1 MKQVLFLMLIVFQS
15 FFSVAQ
21 TKKTTTEY
29 QKIARPALVNE
40 VPFPVNTIEDAIED
54 AFSKMGYKG
63 SSSKEFMV
71 YKGVRLKEFG
81 AEAYDIYF
89 MVDKKS
95 KRDKE
100 NSMVTMMLSKGFDA
114 FISDTSGAEV
124 YRRAGIYLDSLRN
137 TVAAYDLEQQ
147 IKAQEEELKKAEKK
161 KENILDEGKE
171 HAKKKRK
178 LEQDIEDNNKEHK
191 MHLKE
196 LEKQMQILE
205 TLKSKRKQ

>member
-1 MKQVLFLMLIVFQS
+1 MKNSLFLICAVCLS

-29 QKIARPALVNE
+29 QKIARPALVND
-40 VPFPVNTIEDAIED
+40 VPFPVKTVEDAIED

-63 SSSKEFMV
+63 SSSKGFVV
-71 YKGVRLKEFG
+71 YKGVRLKELG
-81 AEAYDIYF
+81 NESYDLYF

-100 NSMVTMMLSKGFDA
+100 NSVVTMMLSRGFDA
-114 FISDTSGAEV
+114 FISDTSGAETFV
-124 YRRAGIYLDSLRN
+124 RAGIYLDSMRN

-147 IKAQEEELKKAEKK
+147 IKTQDEEVKKADKKNENLQEE
-161 KENILDEGKE
+161 GKDL
-171 HAKKKRK
+171 AKKKRK
-178 LEQDIEDNNKEHK
+178 LEQDIDDNNKEQEK
-191 MHLKE
+191 QAKE
-196 LEKQMQILE
+196 LEKQNQILE